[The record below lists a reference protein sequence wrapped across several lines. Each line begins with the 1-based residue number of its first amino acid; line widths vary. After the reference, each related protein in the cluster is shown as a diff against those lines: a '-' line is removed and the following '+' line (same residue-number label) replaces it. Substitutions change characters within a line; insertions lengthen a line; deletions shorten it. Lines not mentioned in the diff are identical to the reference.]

1 MKKIL
6 FILFLFFFCFSAFC
20 VGGNVFHHKKL
31 YTIKTQYF
39 DINFDGETLDDA
51 KKIACVADSYYLEIT
66 KKFGSEPYLRF
77 PVTLTREVESL
88 NGFYSPFP
96 YNMIVLYV
104 AEPDSPEMESYND
117 TLLSVF
123 YHELSHAVTLNMKS
137 PTFKKLSKI
146 FGDFASPVLFS
157 MPYFWIEGAAVFSE
171 STIQN
176 ENPRNYADST
186 ESAENFG
193 GRLKNPY
200 FTSLLVQAKINDEAG
215 IKKFP
220 SWRDVLGA
228 RDTTP
233 GGSDRYVFGG
243 CFAEYLA
250 ENFGME
256 KYAELWKNA
265 GDSTNLAFSAGVF
278 KKTYGRKIDDVWND
292 FKNSI
297 TVQENA
303 YKNGFDKLSQRSDEN
318 SPELVSRKNA
328 FVSALDVFYDE
339 KSNLEKIVFYDS
351 SSRKVY
357 FEQKNLDDES
367 QKKSRQKKLFSAAG
381 ITNLRFSDDGE
392 KIFVTRYVAKK
403 TVRIENGFFD
413 IKTKKYEVLKNSND
427 FDKVNHH
434 NENQNLRK
442 SPIWAKSSY
451 ENQVSIE
458 KNALSWKIVFNQK
471 KYSPELPENEKIM
484 LVNPHFL
491 KSDEKTAFISFSWA
505 KFASKNDDFKN
516 LELPKVGI
524 LKINLETNEA
534 KFYLQKNALF
544 AGLSIHAVN
553 DAALLSAGKTG
564 TKILAVLEDFEQN
577 PLYEI
582 ALPPLE
588 DENKWEKLDVRLE
601 TLEDNN
607 LRKSS
612 KSAEEKNP
620 AESAEKP
627 DFEVKNFSSL
637 SYLLRGT
644 KLPVGIVPLKND
656 DFETCSAAV
665 LGATY
670 ITSKPYLDDILILSA
685 GYDFFYDDAG
695 LLLNYFASDESSSF
709 SLSSSVLFDS
719 DIFKQAA
726 ENLTYSKTLW
736 RGLVSSFSA
745 GFMGDVVYGRTAE
758 EDFEISAGG
767 GEKIAKK
774 GELWKQG
781 FFTKDTFFLTF
792 SNARKVAP
800 KRNQIFGFTFQPFL
814 DFEYKSYNEEWEIAD
829 SDDVHYTMFSAVF
842 SNSTKDSSEKIEE
855 KYLNAGVTLIS
866 RIPGIFPL
874 TLTASVFPSS
884 KYFAYG
890 SAKANLLELEIQ
902 KGIPAVSVYAARF
915 DLNLLYFGRISYDHG
930 DFWDISKAYGIAR
943 DIEKDDYSDQISLSA
958 LFTLSPNTGYMADSS
973 LQFKIGASVF
983 YRPNVKDGQS
993 RAGFGISVSI
1003 DN

>member
-1 MKKIL
+1 MKKNL

-66 KKFGSEPYLRF
+66 KKFDCEPYLRF

-104 AEPDSPEMESYND
+104 AEPGSPEMESYND

-137 PTFKKLSKI
+137 PVFQKLSRI

-171 STIQN
+171 SCM
-176 ENPRNYADST
+176 EYDD
-186 ESAENFG
+186 G

-200 FTSLLVQAKINDEAG
+200 FTSLLVQAKINDVAG

-233 GGSDRYVFGG
+233 GGRDRYVFGG

-250 ENFGME
+250 ENYGME
-256 KYAELWKNA
+256 KYAVLWKNA
-265 GDSTNLAFSAGVF
+265 GDSMNLAFSAGVF

-297 TVQENA
+297 TIQENI
-303 YKNGFDKLSQRSDEN
+303 YKSGFDKLSQLSDEN
-318 SPELVSRKNA
+318 PSALVSRKNA

-339 KSNLEKIVFYDS
+339 KSNQEKIVFYDS

-367 QKKSRQKKLFSAAG
+367 QKKSKPKKLFSAAG
-381 ITNLRFSDDGE
+381 ITDLRFSDDGK
-392 KIFVTRYVAKK
+392 KIFVTRCVSKK
-403 TVRIENGFFD
+403 TVKIENGIYD
-413 IKTKKYEVLKNSND
+413 IKKKKYEILKNSND

-434 NENQNLRK
+434 NENENMRK
-442 SPIWAKSSY
+442 SSVWEKFPD

-458 KNALSWKIVFNQK
+458 KNALSWKILFNQK

-505 KFASKNDDFKN
+505 KFASKNDDFKD
-516 LELPKVGI
+516 LALPKTGI
-524 LKINLETNEA
+524 LKINLETLDA
-534 KFYLQKNALF
+534 KFYLQKKSVF

-553 DAALLSAGKTG
+553 DAALLSADESG
-564 TKILAVLEDFEQN
+564 TRILAVLEDYEQN

-588 DENKWEKLDVRLE
+588 DENAWESALANESADENQKAFSYENPSVVSVR
-601 TLEDNN
+601 DQNQ
-607 LRKSS
+607 
-612 KSAEEKNP
+612 NP
-620 AESAEKP
+620 AESAEEP
-627 DFEVKNFSSL
+627 DFEIKNFSSL
-637 SYLLRGT
+637 SYFFKGT
-644 KLPVGIVPLKND
+644 KLPFGIVPLKND
-656 DFETCSAAV
+656 DFATCSTAV

-670 ITSKPYLDDILILSA
+670 ITSKPYLDDILVLSA

-695 LLLNYFASDESSSF
+695 LLLTYSTSDDSSSF
-709 SLSSSVLFDS
+709 SSSSSVLFDS

-726 ENLTYSKTLW
+726 ENLTFSKTLW

-745 GFMGDVVYGRTAE
+745 GFKGDAVYGRTAE
-758 EDFEISAGG
+758 EDVEISADGG
-767 GEKIAKK
+767 NEIAKK
-774 GELWKQG
+774 GELWKKG

-792 SNARKVAP
+792 SNVRKVAP

-814 DFEYKSYNEEWEIAD
+814 DFEYKDYKEEWEIAD

-842 SNSTKDSSEKIEE
+842 SNSNKGSSEKIEE
-855 KYLNAGVTLIS
+855 KYLNAGGTLIS

-874 TLTASVFPSS
+874 TLTASLFPSS

-902 KGIPAVSVYAARF
+902 KGIPAVSVYAARL
-915 DLNLLYFGRISYDHG
+915 DLNLSYFGRISYDHG
-930 DFWDISKAYGIAR
+930 DFWDISKTYGIAR

-973 LQFKIGASVF
+973 VQFKIGASVF
-983 YRPNVKDGQS
+983 YRPNPKDGQS
-993 RAGFGISVSI
+993 RAGFGISASI